1 MDAPIVTTTAGRVRG
16 ARLDG
21 GIARFPSV
29 PYAAPPDGPLR
40 FAPPA
45 PAVGWEGVREAGGA
59 PGPNAPQPPRGAG
72 FGIDMTPVIGTGWR
86 PGAEY
91 LTADVWTPDPGAGGL
106 PVMVFVH
113 GGAFVAGEASAPAY
127 DGSALARAGVVL
139 IAVNYRLGTEGFL
152 PLPGG
157 ATNVGLRD
165 QIAALRWVRDNAA
178 AFGGAPDRVTV
189 FGESAGAISVGT
201 LLGSPA
207 ASGLFRRAIM
217 QSGGAEMVRG
227 STDRFAELRERI
239 AAELGVPAT
248 AEAFRGMPVA
258 DVVAAQGRVD
268 VPGGR
273 PDLREPDGIDPGY
286 GIGVFAPVR
295 DGDVLPEPPLDALRS
310 GASAGV
316 DVLAGTNTDEINL
329 YFVPTGM
336 REAVTADQVRAMI
349 GAVHPAPDG
358 LLLAAG
364 AGTPGEQL
372 CRLLT
377 EQVFA
382 GPTRRTLQAHT
393 EGGARGTGVGTGR
406 AFGYRFAWRSGAC
419 DGRLGACHACDLPFV
434 FGTLP
439 GSTGPDHIPGEKP
452 PPELSDRMV
461 RAWVSFASTGDPG
474 WVPRDPSDPQVMRFD
489 VTDSVVREPGPFQ
502 G

>member
-1 MDAPIVTTTAGRVRG
+1 MDAPIVTTTAGKVRG
-16 ARLDG
+16 ALLDG
-21 GIARFPSV
+21 GIARFRSV
-29 PYAAPPDGPLR
+29 PYAAPPEGPLR
-40 FAPPA
+40 FAA
-45 PAVGWEGVREAGGA
+45 PARAVTWDGVREAGGE

-86 PGAEY
+86 PGADY
-91 LTADVWTPDPGAGGL
+91 LTADVWTPDPGSGGL

-127 DGSALARAGVVL
+127 DGTALARAGVVL
-139 IAVNYRLGTEGFL
+139 VAVNYRLGAEGFL

-157 ATNVGLRD
+157 ATNIGLRD
-165 QIAALRWVRDNAA
+165 QIAALTWVRENAA
-178 AFGGAPDRVTV
+178 AFGGDPDLVTV

-207 ASGLFRRAIM
+207 AAGLFRRAIV

-227 STDRFAELRERI
+227 STDRFTELSELI

-248 AEAFRGMPVA
+248 AEAFREVPFT

-273 PDLREPDGIDPGY
+273 PDLREADGIDPGY

-295 DGDVLPEPPLDALRS
+295 DEDVLPEPPLDALRA

-316 DVLAGTNTDEINL
+316 DVLAGTNADEINL

-336 REAVTADQVRAMI
+336 RDAITAEQVRVMI
-349 GAVHPAPDG
+349 GAVHPDPDA
-358 LLLAAG
+358 LIRAAG
-364 AGTPGEQL
+364 DGTPGEQL
-372 CRLLT
+372 SRLLT

-382 GPTRRTLQAHT
+382 GPTRRTLEAHT
-393 EGGARGTGVGTGR
+393 GR
-406 AFGYRFAWRSGAC
+406 NFGYRFAWHSDAC
-419 DGRLGACHACDLPFV
+419 DGQLGACHACELPFV
-434 FGTLP
+434 FGTLAT
-439 GSTGPDHIPGEKP
+439 STGLDKIPGEKP
-452 PPELSDRMV
+452 PAELSDRMLA
-461 RAWVSFASTGDPG
+461 AWVSFASTGEPG
-474 WVPRDPSDPQVMRFD
+474 WAPRDRTDPRVMRFD
-489 VTDSVVREPGPFQ
+489 VTDAVVPEPGPFR

>member
-1 MDAPIVTTTAGRVRG
+1 MDAPIVATTAGRVRG
-16 ARLDG
+16 TLLDG
-21 GIARFPSV
+21 GVARFRSV
-29 PYAAPPDGPLR
+29 PYAAPPEGPLR

-45 PAVGWEGVREAGGA
+45 PAVPWDGVREAGGD
-59 PGPNAPQPPRGAG
+59 PGPNAPQPPRGAA

-91 LTADVWTPDPGAGGL
+91 LAADVWTPDPGGSGL

-127 DGSALARAGVVL
+127 DGTALALAGVVL

-165 QIAALRWVRDNAA
+165 QIAALTWVRDNAT
-178 AFGGAPDRVTV
+178 AFGGDPDLVTV

-207 ASGLFRRAIM
+207 ASGLFRRAIV

-227 STDRFAELRERI
+227 SAARFAPLRDRV

-248 AEAFRGMPVA
+248 AEGFRALPVA

-273 PDLREPDGIDPGY
+273 GDLREPDGVDPGY

-295 DGDVLPEPPLDALRS
+295 DDDVLPESPLDALRA
-310 GASAGV
+310 GASRDV
-316 DVLAGTNTDEINL
+316 DVLAGTNADEINL
-329 YFVPTGM
+329 YFVPTGA
-336 REAVTADQVRAMI
+336 REAITAEQVHATV
-349 GAVHPAPDG
+349 GAVHPDPEG
-358 LLLAAG
+358 LIRAAG
-364 AGTPGEQL
+364 DGTPGEQL
-372 CRLLT
+372 ARLLT

-382 GPTRRTLQAHT
+382 GPTRRNLKAHT
-393 EGGARGTGVGTGR
+393 GR
-406 AFGYRFAWRSGAC
+406 NFGYRFAWHSDAC
-419 DGRLGACHACDLPFV
+419 DGKLGACHACELPFV
-434 FGTLP
+434 FGTLAS
-439 GSTGPDHIPGEKP
+439 STGPDKIPGEKP
-452 PPELSDRMV
+452 PAELSGRMR
-461 RAWVSFASTGDPG
+461 RAWVSFASTGEPG
-474 WVPRDPSDPQVMRFD
+474 WPPRDPSDPQVMRFD
-489 VTDSVVREPGPFQ
+489 VTDAVVPEPGPFS

>member
-16 ARLDG
+16 ALTDD
-21 GIARFPSV
+21 GIARFRSV
-29 PYAAPPDGPLR
+29 PYAAPPEGPLR

-45 PAVGWEGVREAGGA
+45 PAVAWEGVREAGGE
-59 PGPNAPQPPRGAG
+59 PGPNAPQRPRAAG
-72 FGIDMTPVIGTGWR
+72 FGIDLTPVIGTGWR

-91 LTADVWTPDPGAGGL
+91 LTADVWTPDPGTGGL

-127 DGSALARAGVVL
+127 DGAALARAGVVFV
-139 IAVNYRLGTEGFL
+139 AVNYRLGVEGFL

-165 QIAALRWVRDNAA
+165 QIAALQWVRANAA
-178 AFGGAPDRVTV
+178 AFGGDPDRVTV
-189 FGESAGAISVGT
+189 FGESAGAISVGA

-207 ASGLFRRAIM
+207 AAGLFRRAIL

-227 STDRFAELRERI
+227 SVDRFVPLRDRI

-248 AEAFRGMPVA
+248 AEAFRALSVG
-258 DVVAAQGRVD
+258 DVLVAQGSVD
-268 VPGGR
+268 QPGAR

-295 DGDVLPEPPLDALRS
+295 DDDVLPAPPLDALRA
-310 GASAGV
+310 GASADV
-316 DVLAGTNTDEINL
+316 DVLAGSNTDEINL

-336 REAVTADQVRAMI
+336 REALTAEQVRLMV
-349 GAVHPAPDG
+349 GAVHPDPDG
-358 LLLAAG
+358 LIRAAG
-364 AGTPGEQL
+364 DGTPGEQL
-372 CRLLT
+372 TRLLT

-382 GPTRRTLQAHT
+382 GPTRRTLEAHSR
-393 EGGARGTGVGTGR
+393 GRAGGTGLGTGR
-406 AFGYRFAWRSGAC
+406 TFGYRFAWHSDAC
-419 DGRLGACHACDLPFV
+419 DGELGACHACELPFV
-434 FGTLP
+434 FGTLA
-439 GSTGPDHIPGEKP
+439 GSTGPDKIPGEKP
-452 PPELSDRMV
+452 PAELSDRML

-474 WVPRDPSDPQVMRFD
+474 WPQRDPSDPQVMRFD
-489 VTDSVVREPGPFQ
+489 VTDAVVAEPGPFS